1 MEILRI
7 VRLTFDENKT
17 NEFIEIF
24 QSKKNEIRSFEG
36 CTHLELMKD
45 FDHPN
50 VFYTYSKW
58 HSQDALEAYRN
69 STLFKETWSKTK
81 LLFKARASAYSLI
94 PALGSVLDNK

>member
-7 VRLTFDENKT
+7 VRLSFDENKT

-24 QSKKNEIRSFEG
+24 QSTKNKIRSFEG

-45 FDHPN
+45 LQNPN

-58 HSQDALEAYRN
+58 KSGEALESYRN
-69 STLFKETWSKTK
+69 SALFKETWSKTK
-81 LLFKARASAYSLI
+81 LLFNDKPSAFSLI
-94 PALGSVLDNK
+94 PDINAK

>member
-7 VRLTFDENKT
+7 VRLSFDENKT

-24 QSKKNEIRSFEG
+24 QSTKNQIRSFEG

-45 FDHPN
+45 LQNPN

-58 HSQDALEAYRN
+58 KSDEALESYRN
-69 STLFKETWSKTK
+69 SALFKETWSKTK
-81 LLFKARASAYSLI
+81 LLFNDKPSAFSLI
-94 PALGSVLDNK
+94 PDISTK